1 MVTRADPEMNAV
13 GRVELAVPAL
23 RIEAVDAARLVALL
37 EEPMCSLAQ
46 LRHALHAHRLAG
58 AESFAELLSMARMV
72 GVERHGY
79 QIETV
84 HRVLRTLR
92 GRALLSDEVG
102 LGKTIEALMV
112 LLEYRVRGM
121 ANRVLVLAPP
131 ALVPQWVGELA
142 AKAGI
147 AARTTERE
155 GDAVWRGD
163 GVVVASLATARMQ
176 RNAAAVQAEPWDLVI
191 VDEAHRVKRRG
202 SSSWK
207 LVDGLRSRFLLLLTA
222 TPIETELEELYQLV
236 TLLKPGQFA
245 TPAAFRRRFVDP
257 ASPTSPK
264 NREALR
270 ELLGEVM
277 VRNTRASCGL
287 KLPPRY
293 VSTVVVEPDDAERAL
308 YAAAMAAV
316 RSAGE
321 PGVRRTAGLLL
332 LEA

>member
-1 MVTRADPEMNAV
+1 MLTRAEPDVNADAR
-13 GRVELAVPAL
+13 GELAAPAL

-37 EEPMCSLAQ
+37 EGPACSLAE
-46 LRHALHAHRLAG
+46 LRRALHAHRLAG
-58 AESFAELLSMARMV
+58 AESFTELLSMARLV

-112 LLEYRVRGM
+112 LLEYQVRGM

-142 AKAGI
+142 AEAGI

-191 VDEAHRVKRRG
+191 V
-202 SSSWK
+202 
-207 LVDGLRSRFLLLLTA
+207 
-222 TPIETELEELYQLV
+222 
-236 TLLKPGQFA
+236 PGDR
-245 TPAAFRRRFVDP
+245 PW
-257 ASPTSPK
+257 
-264 NREALR
+264 
-270 ELLGEVM
+270 
-277 VRNTRASCGL
+277 
-287 KLPPRY
+287 
-293 VSTVVVEPDDAERAL
+293 
-308 YAAAMAAV
+308 
-316 RSAGE
+316 
-321 PGVRRTAGLLL
+321 
-332 LEA
+332 